1 MELHR
6 PDDCDWE
13 CNHCLSLACQVSHG
27 LVGAPLDYL
36 PGHAPDWPAP
46 LSRWGWS
53 LVTEGLLREIT
64 QVFTVESLHPRRH
77 ILAAHTTW
85 LNVLLF
91 PEIFQFQKDWLNKSH
106 VILVTL
112 AIWDQN
118 MIRRRLSTEL
128 LLLCQ
133 LLLPQDKTQIILRV
147 ECENDTTQT
156 DPHFF
161 WRHIKW
167 FSGWQSLCSPPMPV
181 AAQDSGLSPLLSSH
195 SLNNTPSVRTSTRG
209 TKLQSL
215 NCWFPTTTVLKG
227 NNRTNSK

>member
-13 CNHCLSLACQVSHG
+13 CNHCLSLAWQVSHG
-27 LVGAPLDYL
+27 LVGAPLDNL
-36 PGHAPDWPAP
+36 PGHAPHWPTP
-46 LSRWGWS
+46 LSRWGWP
-53 LVTEGLLREIT
+53 LVTEGLLCEIT
-64 QVFTVESLHPRRH
+64 QVSTVESLHPRRH

-91 PEIFQFQKDWLNKSH
+91 KNISVPERLTQQVSCNSGNTRNMRPEHDQKKTVNR
-106 VILVTL
+106 V
-112 AIWDQN
+112 
-118 MIRRRLSTEL
+118 EL

-156 DPHFF
+156 VGLDDPHFF
-161 WRHIKW
+161 WRHINWIFSW

-181 AAQDSGLSPLLSSH
+181 AAQDSGLSSCSALILSII
-195 SLNNTPSVRTSTRG
+195 LTPSEHPLVGRNF
-209 TKLQSL
+209 SL
-215 NCWFPTTTVLKG
+215 
-227 NNRTNSK
+227 